1 MVTDRST
8 LATEPESVPHPPKR
22 AAVVGVGSL
31 GRHHARIYD
40 ELPDAELVALCDVDA
55 GRAREYAEQY
65 RCAAVTDARE
75 LVGAVDVASV
85 AAPTV
90 DHASIG
96 RHLLDAGIATLIE
109 KPIASTLAEADELVA
124 AARRSGAVL
133 QIGHVERF
141 NPAVRAASEVVT
153 TPRFIE
159 CHRLAAFT
167 PRSLDIDVVMDLMIH
182 DIDVILSLVDSEVA
196 EIRAAGIG
204 ILTHKVDIANAR
216 IEFENG
222 CIANVT
228 ASRVSSERVRKI
240 RLFQPSDYV
249 SIDYAERAVAV
260 VSLVPPSPGD
270 ERPQM
275 AARTVTVEDVEPLK
289 AEIASFL
296 AAARGEQPVAVSG
309 EDGRRALAVA
319 DRVLESIRAHA
330 EHAGVAGGQ

>member
-1 MVTDRST
+1 MQ
-8 LATEPESVPHPPKR
+8 K
-22 AAVVGVGSL
+22 AAVIGVGSL
-31 GRHHARIYD
+31 GRHHARIYS
-40 ELPDAELVALCDVDA
+40 ELDGVELVAVCDTDA
-55 GRAREYAEQY
+55 GRAGEYAATY
-65 RCAAVTDARE
+65 GCAAVTDHRE
-75 LVGAVDVASV
+75 LVGTIDAASV

-90 DHASIG
+90 DHARIG
-96 RHLLDAGIATLIE
+96 CDLLDAGVATLIE
-109 KPIASTLAEADELVA
+109 KPIAASIEEADRLVA

-141 NPAVRAASEVVT
+141 NPAVLAASKVVT

-182 DIDVILSLVDSEVA
+182 DIDVILSLVASEVA
-196 EIRAAGIG
+196 EIHAAGIG
-204 ILTHKVDIANAR
+204 ILTPMVDIANAR

-249 SIDYAERAVAV
+249 SIDYAERDVSV
-260 VSLVPPSPGD
+260 VSIVPPAPGD
-270 ERPQM
+270 ERPGI
-275 AARTVTVEDVEPLK
+275 AARKVEVDDVEPLK

-296 AAARGEQPVAVSG
+296 AAVRGEHPPAVSG
-309 EDGRRALAVA
+309 EDGRRALDVAV
-319 DRVLESIRAHA
+319 RVLSSIRKHA
-330 EHAGVAGGQ
+330 DKVGLHKSP